1 MAVDTE
7 PGSVLDLLRRA
18 SKPAAIIVAAAAVI
32 TTGVY
37 FYRQNEQQEAL
48 RAEQTLFEA
57 QTSLANGNRALAES
71 DLQKLIQRSPK
82 TPAAV
87 QAAAQ
92 LATLRYEDG
101 KYAEGVALA
110 QQSLDRA
117 PDHMKA
123 GLHALVAAGLE
134 DQKKPADAA
143 AAYQKAAETAAFELD
158 KQKYKA
164 DAARALMAAGNVA
177 EAKRLWSEL
186 AENELSPLSGEARVR
201 LGELDAKPA
210 GRS

>member
-1 MAVDTE
+1 MVVDTE

-18 SKPAAIIVAAAAVI
+18 SKPAAIVVAAAAVI
-32 TTGVY
+32 ATGVY
-37 FYRQNEQQEAL
+37 FWRQNEQQAAL

-57 QTSLANGNRALAES
+57 QTALANGNRALAES

-82 TPAAV
+82 TPAAA

-110 QQSLDRA
+110 RQALDRA

-123 GLHALVAAGLE
+123 GMHALVAAGLE
-134 DQKKPADAA
+134 DDKKPADAA
-143 AAYQKAAETAAFELD
+143 AEYRKAVDAAIFELD
-158 KQKYKA
+158 KQKYTA
-164 DAARALMAAGNVA
+164 DAARSLMAAGNVA
-177 EAKRLWSEL
+177 EAKKLWAEL
-186 AENELSPLSGEARVR
+186 AGNELSPLSGEARVR
-201 LGELDAKPA
+201 LGELEAKPA